1 MNSLLVQLL
10 VAEIADAAGQ
20 LAGSPPCDQPSI
32 ADRLL
37 TDGPALVQ
45 RER

>member
-1 MNSLLVQLL
+1 MNSLSAQLL
-10 VAEIADAAGQ
+10 VAEIADAVCQ
-20 LAGSPPCDQPSI
+20 LAGSPPSDQPSI

-37 TDGPALVQ
+37 TDGSALVQ